1 MRSLTKKEMMVG
13 HDGRGSQAFADA
25 LQRVKLEPTDEEV
38 TLAMNGTRAF
48 KYVMKLLEDDGS
60 AIDVGRTADWELKM
74 LRSIQKNL
82 DKNPDKNQT
91 RTEEMHAVSS
101 NCSAHDFLHSSLFK
115 AYGRTGAMHGPAAE
129 PGPGG
134 GSGERPEGASVTE
147 LASGAGVSGDVIRE
161 DEVSLDML
169 ATTAA
174 YQQPGNT
181 DGVRAAA
188 NTAEEEDETMA

>member
-1 MRSLTKKEMMVG
+1 MELPS
-13 HDGRGSQAFADA
+13 
-25 LQRVKLEPTDEEV
+25 
-38 TLAMNGTRAF
+38 TLA
-48 KYVMKLLEDDGS
+48 KPPIGS
-60 AIDVGRTADWELKM
+60 WRCFARSKKKM
-74 LRSIQKNL
+74 
-82 DKNPDKNQT
+82 PDQT
-91 RTEEMHAVSS
+91 TPTQQQEEMPAVSS
-101 NCSAHDFLHSSLFK
+101 SCSAPGDFLHSSLFK